1 MAHLCL
7 SRQASW
13 LGFHV
18 CLNVVVLN
26 SFFRMFLRV
35 MQWSSHCVPWQID
48 FVGVL
53 FGLRPLFF
61 FLVYCSGCFA
71 VSSGETQVW
80 LGDLRVVVVWW
91 SCVFFLVFLLRFA
104 CSYGPA
110 VSLYKRLFDSLCSCK
125 DRASE
130 RHRPN
135 SKEKKVSLVTSVICG
150 QARKYKKTKPWLTR

>member
-1 MAHLCL
+1 MP

-13 LGFHV
+13 LGLHV

-53 FGLRPLFF
+53 FGLRPLFC
-61 FLVYCSGCFA
+61 LVCVWFVVVCFA

-80 LGDLRVVVVWW
+80 LGDLRVVL
-91 SCVFFLVFLLRFA
+91 CVFVFCGL
-104 CSYGPA
+104 C
-110 VSLYKRLFDSLCSCK
+110 VVFD
-125 DRASE
+125 
-130 RHRPN
+130 
-135 SKEKKVSLVTSVICG
+135 
-150 QARKYKKTKPWLTR
+150 

>member
-1 MAHLCL
+1 MPN
-7 SRQASW
+7 RQASW
-13 LGFHV
+13 LGLHV

-53 FGLRPLFF
+53 FGLRPLFC
-61 FLVYCSGCFA
+61 LVCVWFVVVCFA

-91 SCVFFLVFLLRFA
+91 FCVFFVVFDFDL
-104 CSYGPA
+104 PA
-110 VSLYKRLFDSLCSCK
+110 HMDQRCPCTNVFSTAYAHVRT
-125 DRASE
+125 E
-130 RHRPN
+130 P
-135 SKEKKVSLVTSVICG
+135 
-150 QARKYKKTKPWLTR
+150 